1 MKLLVILNKE
11 NTVTMTCYT
20 ESEQYDRVP
29 NRDKYIMVE
38 VETLDDIVVGE
49 TNISE
54 LNVIEIKK
62 QPV

>member
-1 MKLLVILNKE
+1 MKLLVRLNKE
-11 NTVTMTCYT
+11 NIVTMTCYT

-38 VETLDDIVVGE
+38 VNSLNDVVVGE

-54 LNVIEIKK
+54 LNVIEIEK
-62 QPV
+62 

>member
-62 QPV
+62 

>member
-11 NTVTMTCYT
+11 NIVAMTCYS

-38 VETLDDIVVGE
+38 VNSLDDIVVGK

-54 LNVIEIKK
+54 LNVIEIEK
-62 QPV
+62 